1 MELDA
6 LDRQRFVPH
15 AHDLAVIERSRRDD
29 EALRQRFALHHER
42 MVAHALERVRHA
54 LEHTLAVM
62 LDGRSLAVHD
72 AFGLS
77 NDATGHVRGCL
88 VPQTDAEYGDG
99 SAIEHELPIECGAQD
114 IEAHARSL
122 RCAGSGREHDS
133 PWPQSQDLVE
143 GDAVVTAHD
152 RLRPALSQVLHEVV
166 REAVVIVYDEQHT
179 SNYVRLATV
188 IMDVMT
194 LRFLVA
200 LGLGAA
206 AWFAPQD
213 LSTPERAARKL
224 AAAITANN
232 FVEAAQ
238 CVRGANPKA
247 DYSAFIRAS
256 QRAPYGVRVLST
268 KARIRGSRAMLTV
281 KVEFYAKKTHDRQT
295 TTETVHLQRTRGAWQ
310 FVPSFDFGELGL
322 FGRMIANIAKPNR
335 TDEIQLAANRAAE
348 SCRRL
353 KELAE
358 ATLRFAASHND
369 TIATTAA
376 KWRHDIGVLLKDQA
390 TFTAPGVKPGTQ
402 SFQLNDAVAG
412 LKITGKTPL
421 DTVMLYEGK
430 HRRLDFRYEGRGVVA
445 FMDGTARVV
454 TKSEAANLRWKP

>member
-1 MELDA
+1 
-6 LDRQRFVPH
+6 
-15 AHDLAVIERSRRDD
+15 
-29 EALRQRFALHHER
+29 
-42 MVAHALERVRHA
+42 
-54 LEHTLAVM
+54 
-62 LDGRSLAVHD
+62 
-72 AFGLS
+72 
-77 NDATGHVRGCL
+77 
-88 VPQTDAEYGDG
+88 
-99 SAIEHELPIECGAQD
+99 
-114 IEAHARSL
+114 
-122 RCAGSGREHDS
+122 
-133 PWPQSQDLVE
+133 
-143 GDAVVTAHD
+143 
-152 RLRPALSQVLHEVV
+152 
-166 REAVVIVYDEQHT
+166 
-179 SNYVRLATV
+179 
-188 IMDVMT
+188 MDVMT
-194 LRFLVA
+194 WRILFG
-200 LGLGAA
+200 LGLCTA
-206 AWFAPQD
+206 AWSSPQD

-256 QRAPYGVRVLST
+256 QRAPYGVRIVSAKT
-268 KARIRGSRAMLTV
+268 KIQGSKATLTV
-281 KVEFYAKKTHDRQT
+281 KVEFYAKKAHDRQM
-295 TTETVHLQRTRGAWQ
+295 TTETVHLQRTRGVWQ

-335 TDEIQLAANRAAE
+335 TDEIQSAARRAAD

-376 KWRHDIGVLLKDQA
+376 RWRRDIATLVKDQT

-402 SFQLNDAVAG
+402 SFQLNEAVAG

-421 DTVMLYEGK
+421 DMVMLYEGK
-430 HRRLDFRYEGRGVVA
+430 NRRLDFRYEGRGVVA

-454 TKSEAANLRWKP
+454 TKSEAARLRWEP